1 MARRPAL
8 RALAERAGI
17 ESEYV
22 AAGGA
27 RQRTS
32 DATRVALL
40 AALGHDASDERGAR
54 RALEALEAEERERGA
69 DPGPTAQ
76 RCPPPAVRL
85 GRRRAFGLIA
95 NLYAL
100 RGAGGEGCGNLA
112 DLCALV
118 RLAGDHGAAFV
129 GINPLHALR
138 NRPPEISPYA
148 PLSRLFR
155 NPLYLDL
162 RSVPE
167 WPHCAPARRR
177 LAAAP
182 AQRELAA
189 LRAAPRI
196 DYARVAAFQAPLVAA
211 LHREFAARHA
221 GRGTAR
227 GRAFAAFRAR
237 HDPLLADFAVFAALD
252 EQPRRAGRPPDWRAW
267 PARYRDPRGAALRA
281 FAAAHRE
288 VVERHAY
295 VQFELDRQL
304 AAVAA
309 EARRR
314 GLAIGLYQDLALGSA
329 ASGFDPWAFPGLF
342 VAGATVGA
350 PPDAYN
356 AAGQD
361 WGFPPLHPRRLARD
375 GSRFFRL
382 LLRAALA
389 HAGALRLDHV
399 MGLFRLW
406 WIPAGR
412 PATEGAYVRYP
423 GADLLGVLADESR
436 RQGALV
442 VGEDLGTL
450 PRGLPAML
458 ARRGVLSSRVLYF
471 EREAGGGFR
480 PARRYS
486 RRALVT
492 ANTHDLPTLAAFWTG
507 RDLTLLHELDL
518 LEGGRELARARAARA
533 RERRALLRRLRAEGL
548 LPQGGAE
555 PALPEFCAAV
565 HAFLCRTPAP
575 LVGIALDDLAGET
588 EPVNVPGVGPD
599 RFPSWTRRMSRSL
612 EELAAA
618 PDLGSA
624 LAGTRSRRRPKAAR
638 S

>member
-1 MARRPAL
+1 MARRPLL

-17 ESEYV
+17 ESGYS
-22 AAGGA
+22 AAGGG
-27 RQRTS
+27 RRYTS

-40 AALGHDASDERGAR
+40 AALGHDASDERSAR
-54 RALEALEAEERERGA
+54 RALEALDAEARGSGA
-69 DPGPTAQ
+69 DPGPTAT
-76 RCPPPAVRL
+76 RCPAPAERL
-85 GRRRAFGLIA
+85 GRRRAFGLWA
-95 NLYAL
+95 NLYSL
-100 RGAGGEGCGNLA
+100 RGAGGEGFGNLA
-112 DLCALV
+112 DLRRLV
-118 RLAGDHGAAFV
+118 RLAGDCGAAFV

-167 WPHCAPARRR
+167 WRHGAAVEQRLSAAR
-177 LAAAP
+177 AE
-182 AQRELAA
+182 RELAA

-221 GRGTAR
+221 GRRTAR
-227 GRAFAAFRAR
+227 GRAFADFRAR
-237 HDPLLADFAVFAALD
+237 HDPLLADFAVFSALD
-252 EQPRRAGRPPDWRAW
+252 EQQRRAGRPPDWRAW
-267 PARYRDPRGAALRA
+267 PARYRDPRGAAVRA
-281 FAAAHRE
+281 FAAAQRE
-288 VVERHAY
+288 VVERHAF

-304 AAVAA
+304 AAAAA

-314 GLAIGLYQDLALGSA
+314 GLEIGLYQDLALGSA
-329 ASGFDPWAFPGLF
+329 ASGFDPWAFPELF
-342 VAGATVGA
+342 VSGASVGA

-375 GSRFFRL
+375 GYRFFRL

-412 PATEGAYVRYP
+412 PATDGAYVRYP
-423 GADLLGVLADESR
+423 AGDLLGVLADESR

-442 VGEDLGTL
+442 VGEDLGTV
-450 PRGLPAML
+450 PHGLPAQL

-471 EREAGGGFR
+471 EREAGGGFH

-486 RRALVT
+486 RRVLVS
-492 ANTHDLPTLAAFWTG
+492 ANTHDLPTLAAFWSG
-507 RDLTLLHELDL
+507 RDLELLGELGL
-518 LEGGRELARARAARA
+518 LERGRGLARARAARA

-548 LPQGGAE
+548 LPRSRAE
-555 PALPEFCAAV
+555 PALPELVAAV

-588 EPVNVPGVGPD
+588 EPVNLPGVAPE
-599 RFPSWTRRMSRSL
+599 RFPSWTRRMRRSL
-612 EELAAA
+612 DELAAA
-618 PDLGSA
+618 PELATA
-624 LAGTRSRRRPKAAR
+624 LAGTRSRSRR